1 MQPRQFLT
9 LQSLLSLFIF
19 LAVAAALI
27 LTLLRPDQ
35 IEQQQIFSIKRQ
47 LPRHAFL
54 MKDENYALGDALMLA
69 LKASPPTIRIPDLRS
84 HITFT
89 SKNGRPDS
97 SPETMHMH
105 FMLNGSKEAFS
116 CLPGEQIH
124 LRYEKKPTGNRY
136 VLEKDPDE
144 SLLWITAE
152 PDGNDVQIHV
162 SMIDQDGNPIPG
174 DGRECFAM
182 TIKEGTRATA
192 PWELGSW
199 RVDGTLL
206 ARQKARWTGQ
216 DKFFERYGGDEFQPL
231 IGKQRIDFGEGED
244 AYALFASV
252 GTSFA
257 WNEGRWVPT
266 EPGPSTQDKP
276 LMVIKKVEER
286 VMMMELWDVEGKNRI
301 ALNLIRMPETFA
313 AKPLTDEFRFVGAR
327 TKTKVLF
334 ELNHERMIL
343 KPNDWIVLTD
353 GGWKKLSTPDEIDA
367 YVERKIVGP
376 LFVFEGFS
384 KKEDRTILVGTLVTP
399 SRTEV
404 QSIEIAMHSA
414 PIEPTPK
421 TPQLIEPTTGEEPVA
436 SHY

>member
-1 MQPRQFLT
+1 MQPRQFLA

-19 LAVAAALI
+19 LTITAALT
-27 LTLLRPDQ
+27 LTLFRPDHF
-35 IEQQQIFSIKRQ
+35 EQQQIFSIKRQ
-47 LPRHAFL
+47 LPRHSFL
-54 MKDENYALGDALMLA
+54 MKEESYAIGKAPMLT
-69 LKASPPTIRIPDLRS
+69 LKESPPTIRIPDLRS

-105 FMLNGSKEAFS
+105 FVLNSSKETFS
-116 CLPGEQIH
+116 CLPGEQVH

-136 VLEKDPDE
+136 VLEKNIDE

-152 PDGNDVQIHV
+152 PDGNDVQIRV
-162 SMIDQDGNPIPG
+162 SMIDQEGNPIPG
-174 DGRECFAM
+174 DGRESFQMA
-182 TIKEGTRATA
+182 IKEGNRSIT
-192 PWELGSW
+192 PWELGTW

-206 ARQKARWTGQ
+206 ARQKAKWIGQ
-216 DKFFERYGGDEFQPL
+216 DKFFERYGGDEFQTL

-244 AYALFASV
+244 AYALYASV
-252 GTSFA
+252 GTAFA
-257 WNEGRWVPT
+257 WNGERWIPT

-276 LMVIKKVEER
+276 LIVVKKVEER
-286 VMMMELWDVEGKNRI
+286 VMMMELWDVEGKNRM

-343 KPNDWIVLTD
+343 KPNDWIVLTQD
-353 GGWKKLSTPDEIDA
+353 GWKKLSTPEEIDA
-367 YVERKIVGP
+367 YVERKIIGP

-384 KKEDRTILVGTLVTP
+384 KKEDRPILVGTLVTP
-399 SRTEV
+399 NRTEV
-404 QSIEIAMHSA
+404 QEIEIAMNSA

-421 TPQLIEPTTGEEPVA
+421 TPQLIEPTTGDEPVA
-436 SHY
+436 SQY